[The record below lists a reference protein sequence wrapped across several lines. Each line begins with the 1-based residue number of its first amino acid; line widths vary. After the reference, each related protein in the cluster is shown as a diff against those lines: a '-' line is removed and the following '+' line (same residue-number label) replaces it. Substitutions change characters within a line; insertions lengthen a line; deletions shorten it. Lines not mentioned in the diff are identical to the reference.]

1 MRISDWSS
9 DVCSSDLRTPPKREA
24 SPPAKKPS
32 PAKSTGSDSRSTRDR
47 PRGSR
52 LGDDFLKG
60 ITDQASESESQ
71 TPRAPSVSPQVP
83 AGLEAAIR
91 RQLKPWADRQVHPGP
106 GATENAPAPHLPPN
120 RAQTPP

>member
-60 ITDQASESESQ
+60 ITDQASDSKSQ
-71 TPRAPSVSPQVP
+71 TPRASSVSPQVL

-91 RQLKPWADRQVHPGP
+91 RQTIGRANVCTPV
-106 GATENAPAPHLPPN
+106 TNAQLVC
-120 RAQTPP
+120 RLLL